1 MADKVNLSGKGG
13 GLTDWFQKVFY
24 NPDVIKRR
32 TAGLK
37 GADLANAQAVIEAA
51 SQAPLGTKGLTVG
64 GKQVANTGLGTTLG
78 LGWDKIAN
86 NKLKAA
92 GAGALGLGNVAGLFD
107 NPYWGGQ
114 AIGTGAGIGLPFLLS
129 KTGLNLGGYGRTM
142 AALGGGFLG
151 SLFDKLRANQ
161 AEQEQYQ
168 GQY

>member
-1 MADKVNLSGKGG
+1 MADRVKLGSGGG

-24 NPDVIKRR
+24 NPDVINRR

-37 GADLANAQAVIEAA
+37 GNDLANAQAVIEAA

-78 LGWDKIAN
+78 LGVDKIRN

-92 GAGALGLGNVAGLFD
+92 GVGALGLGNLSGLLD

-114 AIGTGAGIGLPFLLS
+114 VIGTGAGIGLPFLLS

-151 SLFDKLRANQ
+151 SLFDKLRAN
-161 AEQEQYQ
+161 ADEQQYQ